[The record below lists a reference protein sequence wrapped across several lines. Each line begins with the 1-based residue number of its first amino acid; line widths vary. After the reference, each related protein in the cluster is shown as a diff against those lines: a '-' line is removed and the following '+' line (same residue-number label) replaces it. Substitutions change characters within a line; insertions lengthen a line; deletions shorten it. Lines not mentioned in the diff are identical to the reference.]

1 MAKVKPLMAESTF
14 DVVVIGG
21 GPGGYG
27 CAIRAAQLG
36 FKVAIYPNSLTRL
49 FARVGQDLLGSLR
62 STGNTAAM
70 ANQMLDHGQLWSLFE
85 NERWQAL
92 EKRFQG

>member
-1 MAKVKPLMAESTF
+1 
-14 DVVVIGG
+14 
-21 GPGGYG
+21 
-27 CAIRAAQLG
+27 
-36 FKVAIYPNSLTRL
+36 
-49 FARVGQDLLGSLR
+49 
-62 STGNTAAM
+62 M

>member
-1 MAKVKPLMAESTF
+1 M
-14 DVVVIGG
+14 
-21 GPGGYG
+21 
-27 CAIRAAQLG
+27 G

-49 FARVGQDLLGSLR
+49 FARAGQDLLASLK
-62 STGNTAAM
+62 SSGGTAQF

-92 EKRFQG
+92 EKRFQ

>member
-1 MAKVKPLMAESTF
+1 MPRQHGRGRPHA
-14 DVVVIGG
+14 G
-21 GPGGYG
+21 
-27 CAIRAAQLG
+27 AALPAAGALG

-49 FARVGQDLLGSLR
+49 FARVGQDLLGSLKSDR
-62 STGNTAAM
+62 QHAAM